1 MVKNEKKSY
10 MKVDC
15 GKWSDNVEV
24 IFSDLISSNKV
35 RFEKISISMD
45 KLGILVGKR
54 VCGNE

>member
-1 MVKNEKKSY
+1 

-24 IFSDLISSNKV
+24 IFSDLISTNKV